1 MDNSLDIKWIHLTN
15 VLNDFAD
22 TFIEL
27 ARQNLDSN
35 NTNASHNLYDSFEK
49 IIEIGEDYFSVKISM
64 ADYGKYVE
72 NGRGPGKFPPMDKIK
87 EWIEIKPVAIQ
98 PGMNGRTPSI
108 DQLTFLISRK
118 IANEGT
124 EAQPFF
130 EPAREEAITRF
141 DAAISQAI
149 SDDIYDFINEAVLK
163 RMNEAFGGK

>member
-1 MDNSLDIKWIHLTN
+1 MELNITWRHLERT
-15 VLNDFAD
+15 LNDFAD

-27 ARQNLDSN
+27 ARQNLDAN
-35 NTNASHNLYDSFEK
+35 NTNASHNLYNSFEK
-49 IIEIGEDYFSVKISM
+49 IIEIGEDFFSVKISM

-72 NGRGPGKFPPMDKIK
+72 NGRGPGKFPPPDKIR
-87 EWIEIKPVAIQ
+87 EWIEIKPVSIQ

-130 EPAREEAITRF
+130 EPAKEEAIRQF
-141 DAAISQAI
+141 EKAIDEAIAA
-149 SDDIYDFINEAVLK
+149 DIYDFINEAVTE
-163 RMNEAFGGK
+163 RMNKAFGK

>member
-1 MDNSLDIKWIHLTN
+1 MMELNITWRHLERT
-15 VLNDFAD
+15 LNDFAD

-27 ARQNLDSN
+27 ARQNLDAN
-35 NTNASHNLYDSFEK
+35 NTNASRNLYDSFEK
-49 IIEIGEDYFSVKISM
+49 IIEIGEDYYSVKISM

-72 NGRGPGKFPPMDKIK
+72 NGRGPGKFPPMDKIR
-87 EWIEIKPVAIQ
+87 EWIEIKPVEIQ

-130 EPAREEAITRF
+130 EPAKEEAIRQF
-141 DAAISQAI
+141 ENAIDEAIAA
-149 SDDIYDFINEAVLK
+149 DIYDFINEAVTE
-163 RMNEAFGGK
+163 RMNKAFGK